1 MTAQKKDTER
11 KVLRLPEQNATR
23 LSPSVPEKDSES
35 GASFIRVL
43 VVDDDPLVRDIIVES
58 VGSLGYAVDWCG
70 NGLEAL
76 ERNTAQPYDLIVT
89 DMLMPGLDGLSLIR
103 NLNLQGS
110 EADVVV
116 ITGFG
121 SIENAVE
128 CMKAGALDYLIK
140 PFTIDQIQ
148 LAVRKAIDHRELR
161 VRAQER
167 DHYRQMS
174 YEDPLTGIYNRRF
187 FDEALK
193 LEIVKAHRHK
203 TPVLL
208 FMIDIDYF
216 KVYNDLMG
224 HVKGDEALAVVANV
238 IKAACR
244 GYDIV
249 TRYGGE
255 EFAIIFPG
263 AGKGEASILA
273 GRIMDNIRSEPMP
286 GAEDM
291 PFGILTVSIGA
302 AGFPDDAGNHEDL
315 LRCADQALYAA
326 KRAGRNTLRVYRG
339 KLPAVPT
346 PL

>member
-1 MTAQKKDTER
+1 MSALKKGSDKKLQEISKYGKPETATALQQKDADG
-11 KVLRLPEQNATR
+11 EQVA
-23 LSPSVPEKDSES
+23 
-35 GASFIRVL
+35 IRVL

-58 VGSLGYAVDWCG
+58 VQSLGYSVDWSG

-76 ERNTAQPYDLIVT
+76 ERNSVQPYDLIVT
-89 DMLMPGLDGLSLIR
+89 DMLMPGLDGLTLTRNISLE
-103 NLNLQGS
+103 GS
-110 EADVVV
+110 KTDVVV

-148 LAVRKAIDHRELR
+148 LAVKKAIEHRELTA
-161 VRAQER
+161 RAKER
-167 DHYRQMS
+167 DLYRQMS
-174 YEDPLTGIYNRRF
+174 YEDPLTGVYNRRF

-193 LEIVKAHRHK
+193 LELVKANRHK

-224 HVKGDEALAVVANV
+224 HVNGDEALCRMATV

-255 EFAIIFPG
+255 EFAVIFPG
-263 AGKGEASILA
+263 AGKSEAAVLA
-273 GRIMDNIRSEPMP
+273 DRIMENVRSETIP
-286 GAEDM
+286 GAQEM
-291 PFGILTVSIGA
+291 PFGVMTVSIGA
-302 AGFPDDAGNHEDL
+302 AGFPDDATNHEDL
-315 LRCADQALYAA
+315 VRCADQALYSA
-326 KRAGRNTLRVYRG
+326 KKGGRNKLRVYRG
-339 KLPAVPT
+339 KT
-346 PL
+346 PLVPPII

>member
-1 MTAQKKDTER
+1 MTAQKKDTKG
-11 KVLRLPEQNATR
+11 KVFRLPEQSAAR
-23 LSPSVPEKDSES
+23 PPSSLSQQDSES
-35 GASFIRVL
+35 DAPAVRVL

-58 VGSLGYAVDWCG
+58 VESLGYAVDWCG

-110 EADVVV
+110 NADVVV

-148 LAVRKAIDHRELR
+148 LAVRRAIDHRELR
-161 VRAQER
+161 VRAEER
-167 DHYRQMS
+167 DLYRQMS

-193 LEIVKAHRHK
+193 LELVKAHRHK

-224 HVKGDEALAVVANV
+224 HVKGDEALAAIANV
-238 IKAACR
+238 IKGACR

-263 AGKGEASILA
+263 AGKGEASTLA
-273 GRIMDNIRSEPMP
+273 ERIMDNIRNEPIP
-286 GAEDM
+286 GAEGM
-291 PFGILTVSIGA
+291 PFGIMTVSIGA

-315 LRCADQALYAA
+315 LRCSDQALYAA

-339 KLPAVPT
+339 KLPTAPT
-346 PL
+346 PV

>member
-1 MTAQKKDTER
+1 MSAPKKGSDKKLQQISKYGPPGT
-11 KVLRLPEQNATR
+11 ATR
-23 LSPSVPEKDSES
+23 LGQEDADGEQV
-35 GASFIRVL
+35 AIRVL

-58 VGSLGYAVDWCG
+58 IQSLGYSVDWCG

-76 ERNTAQPYDLIVT
+76 GKNSVKPYDLIVT
-89 DMLMPGLDGLSLIR
+89 DMLMPGLDGLTLTK
-103 NLNLQGS
+103 NLGLEGS
-110 EADVVV
+110 KTDVVV

-148 LAVRKAIDHRELR
+148 LAVKKAVEHRELTA
-161 VRAQER
+161 RAKER
-167 DHYRQMS
+167 DLYRQMS
-174 YEDPLTGIYNRRF
+174 YEDPLTAIYNRRF

-193 LEIVKAHRHK
+193 LELVKANRHK

-224 HVKGDEALAVVANV
+224 HVKGDEALCRMANV

-255 EFAIIFPG
+255 EFAVIFPG
-263 AGKGEASILA
+263 AGKSEAAVLA
-273 GRIMDNIRSEPMP
+273 DRIMENVRSETIP
-286 GAEDM
+286 GAQEM
-291 PFGILTVSIGA
+291 PFGVMTVSIGA
-302 AGFPDDAGNHEDL
+302 AGFPDDATNHEDL
-315 LRCADQALYAA
+315 VRCADQALYSA
-326 KRAGRNTLRVYRG
+326 KKGGRNKLRVYRG
-339 KLPAVPT
+339 KT
-346 PL
+346 PLVPPII